1 MAHLTEIRWHGRG
14 GQGAKTA
21 ATLLAEAALHED
33 KYSQGFPE
41 YGPERMGAP
50 MCGYT
55 RISDE
60 EIRLHCAIYTPDIVA
75 ILDETLIDAVDVTA
89 GLVQDGAIIVN
100 TAKDP
105 DAIRRKTGFGGKI
118 ATINATQISIEELGR
133 PIPNT
138 VMMGALLKTTNILH
152 IDTVIKDIEKK
163 FGEKF
168 PERVVQGNIKAINRA
183 FEEVVI
189 SEQGDTGAKVEK
201 TEPETKK
208 GWRDIP
214 EGGLILDA
222 GNAVTYKTGSWKTYT
237 PVWYEDKCVQ
247 CLNCWIMCPDDA
259 ILTEDGKMGGID
271 LELCKGCTICAVVCP
286 PKSNAIEMVLDQKS
300 DEGE

>member
-1 MAHLTEIRWHGRG
+1 MAQLTEIRWHGRG

-60 EIRLHCAIYTPDIVA
+60 EIRLHCAIYTPNIVV
-75 ILDETLIDAVDVTA
+75 ILDETLLDSVDVTA
-89 GLVQDGAIIVN
+89 GLVEGGVILVNSLDG
-100 TAKDP
+100 P
-105 DAIRRKTGFGGKI
+105 DTIRKRVGFGGKI
-118 ATINATQISIEELGR
+118 ATIDATRISIDELGR

-138 VMMGALLKTTNILH
+138 VMIGALLKATGILH
-152 IDTVIKDIEKK
+152 LATVIKDIEKK
-163 FGEKF
+163 FSKKF
-168 PERVVQGNIKAINRA
+168 RERIVQGNIRAINRA

-189 SEQGDTGAKVEK
+189 SESGDVSGGVKAFQAEK
-201 TEPETKK
+201 KK
-208 GWRDIP
+208 GWREIP

-222 GNAVTYKTGSWKTYT
+222 GNAVNYNTGSWKTYK
-237 PVWYEDKCVQ
+237 PVWYDEKCTQ
-247 CLNCWIMCPDDA
+247 CFLCWIMCPDDA
-259 ILTEDGKMGGID
+259 MLTKDGKVIGID
-271 LELCKGCTICAVVCP
+271 YEHCKGCTICAAVCP
-286 PKSNAIEMVLDQKS
+286 PKANAIEMVLDEKT
-300 DEGE
+300 DGGE

>member
-1 MAHLTEIRWHGRG
+1 MAQLTEIRWHGRG

-60 EIRLHCAIYTPDIVA
+60 EIRLHCAIYTPNIVV
-75 ILDETLIDAVDVTA
+75 ILDESLIDAVDVTA
-89 GLVQDGAIIVN
+89 GLAEDGVIIVN

-105 DAIRRKTGFGGKI
+105 DAVRRKTGFGGRI
-118 ATINATQISIEELGR
+118 ATINATQISIDELGR

-138 VMMGALLKTTNILH
+138 VMMGALLKATDILH

-163 FGEKF
+163 FGKKF
-168 PERVVQGNIKAINRA
+168 PERVVQGNIKAISRA

-189 SEQGDTGAKVEK
+189 AEPGDAGATRERTDLK
-201 TEPETKK
+201 TEK

-222 GNAVTYKTGSWKTYT
+222 GNATTYKTGSWKTYK
-237 PVWYEDKCVQ
+237 PVWHEDRCIQ
-247 CLNCWIMCPDDA
+247 CLSCWIMCPDDA
-259 ILTEDGKMGGID
+259 ILTEDGKMVGID
-271 LELCKGCTICAVVCP
+271 YELCKGCSICAATCP
-286 PKSNAIEMVLDQKS
+286 PKANAIEMVLDQKS

>member
-1 MAHLTEIRWHGRG
+1 MAQLTEIRWHGRG

-60 EIRLHCAIYTPDIVA
+60 IIRLHCAIYTPNIVV
-75 ILDETLIDAVDVTA
+75 ILDESLIDVVDVTA
-89 GLVQDGAIIVN
+89 GLKESGVMIVN
-100 TAKDP
+100 TAT
-105 DAIRRKTGFGGKI
+105 DAETVRQKVGFSGSI
-118 ATINATQISIEELGR
+118 ATINATQISIDELGR

-138 VMMGALLKTTNILH
+138 VMIGALLKVTGILH

-163 FGEKF
+163 FSKKF

-183 FEEVVI
+183 YEEVVI
-189 SEQGDTGAKVEK
+189 SEAGEVTATGTRAKVEQ
-201 TEPETKK
+201 KK
-208 GWRDIP
+208 GWREIP

-222 GNAVTYKTGSWKTYT
+222 GNAVTYKTGSWKTYK
-237 PVWYEDKCVQ
+237 PIWSDEKCIQ
-247 CLNCWIMCPDDA
+247 CFNCWIMCPDNA
-259 ILTEDGKMGGID
+259 ILAEDGKVIGID
-271 LELCKGCTICAVVCP
+271 LDLCKGCSICAAVCP
-286 PKSNAIEMVLDQKS
+286 PKANAIEMVLDEKS